1 MEILQPKPMD
11 DDHDVEEFKA
21 DTEIIIP
28 DCAHRVRVS
37 TLEAFRLQV
46 SLLKKFIVRYI
57 ELHKHQTIDR
67 DFFLHIGRVC
77 VTRPLKQFFYNFKH
91 QLAIFL
97 LNLFDLNEIVHDTTD
112 MNMCDSWCLTISE
125 DLCLNWLQLP
135 LESFLSKLDLRTE
148 KIPGMDNVSAFLV
161 QKCRDWIDLEIYEGF
176 LYNILSHNF
185 VIVSIENLGENEE
198 KRRYY
203 TLSQFEE
210 AALAFCEL
218 SLERNRGAV
227 ASVMPQ
233 DLYSHIF
240 LKYFGM
246 ENSFENIAMP
256 SS

>member
-1 MEILQPKPMD
+1 METLQPKPMD
-11 DDHDVEEFKA
+11 DDHGVEEFEA

-28 DCAHRVRVS
+28 DCAHRVRVP
-37 TLEAFRLQV
+37 TLEAFQFKV

-57 ELHKHQTIDR
+57 ELHRHQTTDR

-77 VTRPLKQFFYNFKH
+77 VTRPLIQFFYNFKH
-91 QLAIFL
+91 QLAAFL
-97 LNLFDLNEIVHDTTD
+97 LNFFDPDKIVHDTTD
-112 MNMCDSWCLTISE
+112 MNRCYLWCLRISE

-148 KIPGMDNVSAFLV
+148 EIPGVDNVSAFLV
-161 QKCRDWIDLEIYEGF
+161 QKCRDWIDLETYQGF
-176 LYNILSHNF
+176 LYDILSHNF
-185 VIVSIENLGENEE
+185 VIVSMDNLGENDE

-203 TLSQFEE
+203 TLTQFEE

-218 SLERNRGAV
+218 SLERNCGAV